1 MDNTVKEINEI
12 IVDLKLNSK
21 ILRGLVDTIL
31 DNTKVDYSGETLT
44 IADSAPILAVIKAFY
59 GDEYNNC
66 LKEKIREREA
76 EIAKLKELK
85 AAELAK
91 VTESKEA

>member
-31 DNTKVDYSGETLT
+31 DNTKVDYSGDTLT
-44 IADSAPILAVIKAFY
+44 IVDSAPILAVVKAFY

-66 LKEKIREREA
+66 LKERKGEREA
-76 EIAKLKELK
+76 EIAKLK
-85 AAELAK
+85 AAQEAK
-91 VTESKEA
+91 GKEEA

>member
-1 MDNTVKEINEI
+1 MDNTVNEI
-12 IVDLKLNSK
+12 IVDLKLNAK

-31 DNTKVDYSGETLT
+31 DNTKADYSGEALT

-66 LKEKIREREA
+66 LKERIREQNERRE
-76 EIAKLKELK
+76 ELNKLKEAK
-85 AAELAK
+85 AEVAATIE
-91 VTESKEA
+91 ES

>member
-1 MDNTVKEINEI
+1 MDKETLNEVSEI

-21 ILRGLVDTIL
+21 ILRGLVDIIL
-31 DNTKVDYSGETLT
+31 DNTKVDYTGDTLA

-66 LKEKIREREA
+66 LKEKISEREA
-76 EIAKLKELK
+76 EIAKLKAL
-85 AAELAK
+85 
-91 VTESKEA
+91 KEAEAKGKEEA

>member
-1 MDNTVKEINEI
+1 MDKETLNEVSEI
-12 IVDLKLNSK
+12 IVDLRLNSK

-44 IADSAPILAVIKAFY
+44 IADSAPILAVITAFY

-66 LKEKIREREA
+66 LKEKISEREA
-76 EIAKLKELK
+76 EIAKLK
-85 AAELAK
+85 AAQEAK
-91 VTESKEA
+91 GKEEA

>member
-1 MDNTVKEINEI
+1 MNNTVNEINEI

-31 DNTKVDYSGETLT
+31 DNSKVDYSGETLT
-44 IADSAPILAVIKAFY
+44 IADSAPILAVIKALY

-66 LKEKIREREA
+66 LKEKISEREA
-76 EIAKLKELK
+76 EIAKLK
-85 AAELAK
+85 AAQEAK
-91 VTESKEA
+91 GKEEA

>member
-1 MDNTVKEINEI
+1 MDNTVNEI
-12 IVDLKLNSK
+12 IVDLKLNAK

-31 DNTKVDYSGETLT
+31 DNTTTDYSGEALT

-66 LKEKIREREA
+66 LKERIREQNERLE
-76 EIAKLKELK
+76 ELNKLKEAK
-85 AAELAK
+85 AEVAATSE
-91 VTESKEA
+91 EF

>member
-1 MDNTVKEINEI
+1 MDKETLNEVSEI
-12 IVDLKLNSK
+12 IVDLNLNSK

-31 DNTKVDYSGETLT
+31 DNTKVDYTGETLT
-44 IADSAPILAVIKAFY
+44 IADSAPILAVVKAFY

-76 EIAKLKELK
+76 EIAKLKE
-85 AAELAK
+85 AQEA
-91 VTESKEA
+91 KEA

>member
-66 LKEKIREREA
+66 LKEKISEREA
-76 EIAKLKELK
+76 ELKKIAET
-85 AAELAK
+85 AEYCK
-91 VTESKEA
+91 KEAKGKEEA

>member
-1 MDNTVKEINEI
+1 MDRETLNEVSEI

-31 DNTKVDYSGETLT
+31 NNTKVDYTGETLT
-44 IADSAPILAVIKAFY
+44 IADSAPILAAIKAFY

-66 LKEKIREREA
+66 LKKKISEREA
-76 EIAKLKELK
+76 EIAKLKE
-85 AAELAK
+85 AQEA
-91 VTESKEA
+91 KEA

>member
-44 IADSAPILAVIKAFY
+44 IVDSAPILAVIKAFY

-66 LKEKIREREA
+66 LKEKISEREA